1 MRHRGEAAGVAW
13 TPMLC
18 SGYLVVSPFDLLR
31 VRVPPRAWVRV
42 RVRMPLLRVPTRVLR
57 MRLPVRVPS
66 VRWLLQP
73 CSWAAAALASSA
85 SSVLWLVHPRLLIFL
100 DYMCNVDEVE
110 SGLDNLADE

>member
-13 TPMLC
+13 APMLC

-42 RVRMPLLRVPTRVLR
+42 RVRVPLLRVPPRVMR
-57 MRLPVRVPS
+57 MRLPVQVPS

-73 CSWAAAALASSA
+73 HLVPA
-85 SSVLWLVHPRLLIFL
+85 VMWLLHQ
-100 DYMCNVDEVE
+100 
-110 SGLDNLADE
+110 

>member
-1 MRHRGEAAGVAW
+1 MAW
-13 TPMLC
+13 APNFWDSDLP
-18 SGYLVVSPFDLLR
+18 VSPFA
-31 VRVPPRAWVRV
+31 VWVHVRV
-42 RVRMPLLRVPTRVLR
+42 RVPLLRVPPRVMR

-100 DYMCNVDEVE
+100 DYMCNVD
-110 SGLDNLADE
+110 DK

>member
-1 MRHRGEAAGVAW
+1 MAW
-13 TPMLC
+13 APNFWDSDLPA
-18 SGYLVVSPFDLLR
+18 SPFSAQ
-31 VRVPPRAWVRV
+31 VWVQVRV
-42 RVRMPLLRVPTRVLR
+42 RVPLLRVPPRVMR

-100 DYMCNVDEVE
+100 DHMCNVDEVE
-110 SGLDNLADE
+110 SGFHNQEDE